1 MRGRNPAVL
10 ILLLF
15 CLIEL
20 FKSVPPHPDKQAS
33 LTVDVY
39 RSALY
44 HVFMIRNF
52 KCKQTQAL
60 YEGGSPKQFRSFQA
74 QAERKLQM
82 LDNAV
87 DLKDL
92 RSPPGNMLEKLSGDR
107 SGQYSIRINKQWRI
121 CFVWLD
127 EPTEVEIIDYH

>member
-1 MRGRNPAVL
+1 M
-10 ILLLF
+10 
-15 CLIEL
+15 
-20 FKSVPPHPDKQAS
+20 D
-33 LTVDVY
+33 
-39 RSALY
+39 
-44 HVFMIRNF
+44 MIRNF
-52 KCKQTQAL
+52 KCKQTQSL
-60 YEGGSPKQFRSFQA
+60 YEGGKPKQFRSFQA

-87 DLKDL
+87 DLLDL

-127 EPTEVEIIDYH
+127 EPTEVEITDYH

>member
-1 MRGRNPAVL
+1 
-10 ILLLF
+10 
-15 CLIEL
+15 
-20 FKSVPPHPDKQAS
+20 
-33 LTVDVY
+33 
-39 RSALY
+39 
-44 HVFMIRNF
+44 MIRTF
-52 KCKQTQAL
+52 KCKLTQAL
-60 YEGGSPKQFRSFQA
+60 YEGDELRQFRSFQA

-87 DLKDL
+87 ELLDL

-127 EPTEVEIIDYH
+127 EPTEVENTDYH